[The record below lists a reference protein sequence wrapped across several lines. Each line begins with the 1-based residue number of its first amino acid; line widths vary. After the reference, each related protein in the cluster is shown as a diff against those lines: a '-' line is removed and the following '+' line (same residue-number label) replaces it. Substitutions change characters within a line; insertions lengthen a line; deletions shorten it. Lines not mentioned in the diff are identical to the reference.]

1 MRGCVSLTFFS
12 EQLQT
17 DSGALFWR
25 LPSLAHPV
33 TLPLPAVYSS
43 GQKYCIPS
51 GAADSPHHQASR
63 VNPKAHALS
72 FINDEDIATSWISHV
87 FANVTQLNQGV
98 IISVDSENGWY
109 QIIRDNGV

>member
-25 LPSLAHPV
+25 LPLLAHPV

-43 GQKYCIPS
+43 VQKYCIPS
-51 GAADSPHHQASR
+51 GAEDSPHHQASR

-87 FANVTQLNQGV
+87 FANITQLNQGV
-98 IISVDSENGWY
+98 IIFVDSENGQY
-109 QIIRDNGV
+109 QIIRDSGV